1 MHELAVGILYAPLNL
16 IFIAWISLEVIRIT
30 SYENKR
36 ATEVG
41 KQGSLFDY
49 WLILFLKIF

>member
-16 IFIAWISLEVIRIT
+16 IFITWISLEVIRIT

-36 ATEVG
+36 AIEVG
-41 KQGSLFDY
+41 KQGS
-49 WLILFLKIF
+49 FLTTS

>member
-36 ATEVG
+36 ALEVG
-41 KQGSLFDY
+41 KRGSLFDY

>member
-1 MHELAVGILYAPLNL
+1 MHELAVGILHAPLNL

-36 ATEVG
+36 AIEVEN
-41 KQGSLFDY
+41 KDP
-49 WLILFLKIF
+49 FLTTS